1 MLKHSLLPL
10 AAATLVA
17 SFPYAGVAA
26 PEPSLPPIG
35 GNAGRGM
42 AILRPCASAQL
53 AAAVTSQTGA
63 MLHRELRITLT
74 NVSQRACAIDGFP
87 AVRLLD
93 VRKAPQIAAESFS
106 RTPKLFT
113 IAPAQAAAFLMR
125 IATGDGVTSYRTVR
139 TLAIIPP
146 GDTTPILLDVELPLA
161 PTVDVTALFP
171 ATLVQFAAPRSR
183 GAER

>member
-1 MLKHSLLPL
+1 MPPRSLVL

-17 SFPYAGVAA
+17 TLPYAAFAQA
-26 PEPSLPPIG
+26 PSQPPIG
-35 GNAGRGM
+35 GNGGRGM
-42 AILRPCASAQL
+42 AVLRPCASAQL

-74 NVSQRACAIDGFP
+74 NVSQRACAVDGFP

-93 VRKAPQIAAESFS
+93 ERKQPQIVAESFS
-106 RTPKLFT
+106 RAPKLFT

-125 IATGDGVTSYRTVR
+125 IATGDGVTTYRTVP

-146 GDTTPILLDVELPLA
+146 GDVAPLLLEVELPVA
-161 PTVDVTALFP
+161 PTIGVTAVLP
-171 ATLVQFAAPRSR
+171 A
-183 GAER
+183 AEIR